1 MIPIIMNKQAN
12 SQLRA
17 ELQEINLNNLL
28 KTGAFQFANE
38 STPWFPY
45 TSGQIGPYYVQT
57 ITVEKNG
64 RTYATA
70 IESFARFVESEIP
83 GFDAI
88 SGGETRDWDF
98 SNPLAVALRK
108 PHVKLY
114 KEREPLGAAMKGK
127 SILHVSDLNNEG
139 SSVRDFWMPAIEKHG
154 GRMIGLVSFVDRME
168 DGFFML
174 RELGLPVMSIVPLD
188 ERAWNIALDGGY
200 VSAETHRSLVE
211 RMKNRRDW
219 AVRTLLQYPDRFKSL
234 FDNPLTRSKAQ
245 KIMSTYPEIQANLKR
260 MIKDFE

>member
-1 MIPIIMNKQAN
+1 MKQKN
-12 SQLRA
+12 SDSSLRA
-17 ELQEINLNNLL
+17 ELQELNLNNLL
-28 KTGAFQFANE
+28 KTGAFQFADE
-38 STPWFPY
+38 KTPWFPY

-64 RTYATA
+64 RTYAAA
-70 IESFARFVESEIP
+70 IESFARFVESEVP
-83 GFDAI
+83 PFDAV

-114 KEREPLGAAMKGK
+114 KERDPLGASIEGK

-139 SSVRDFWMPAIEKHG
+139 SSVRDFWKPAIEKRG
-154 GRMIGLVSFVDRME
+154 GRLVGLLSFVDRME

-174 RELGLPVMSIVPLD
+174 QELGVRVMSIVPLD

-200 VSAETHRSLVE
+200 VSAATHASLIE

-219 AVRTLLQYPDRFKSL
+219 AVKSLLQHPDSFRDL
-234 FDNPLTRSKAQ
+234 FRDPRSRGKAL
-245 KIMSTYPEIQANLKR
+245 KIMSTYPEIKVNLDR
-260 MIKDFE
+260 MTEDSAK